1 MSNQPRRLLGRQIV
15 VQKYGGSSVAD
26 TDKLRHVARRVAATR
41 ELGLDVVVVVS
52 AMGKTTDRLLG
63 MAHSIHQEPPRRELD
78 VLVSS
83 GERIS
88 MALLSMA
95 IEEQGW
101 PAISLSGPQSG
112 IRTDANHFGARIEGI
127 QPARVLREL
136 AGGRVVVV
144 AGYQG
149 EAPDGEI
156 TTLGR
161 GGSDTSAVA
170 LAAALGALRCE
181 ICSDVPGVFT
191 ADPRIVAE
199 ASLLERV
206 SYEEMIA
213 FSNLGASVLDRRAV
227 EHAAEN
233 GVEIHARPTF
243 GDGHG
248 TVIATASDRDASVPV
263 TGVAGHRRLVR
274 LRVDGSCPEDGLAS
288 ELEAAVGVPSLPDSE
303 PAPDGRRELLFP
315 AHEVAGAEAVA
326 AKLRQEFGGHVD
338 VDDQVGSVS
347 VIGRG
352 IGECAQRRR
361 RARRATLRHRI
372 RVDAEHVIDHAYT
385 LLVERS
391 SVLSAI
397 RSIHGELI
405 TPARPAA
412 AGA

>member
-1 MSNQPRRLLGRQIV
+1 MSSQPRRLLGRQIV

-26 TDKLRHVARRVAATR
+26 TEKLRHVARRVAATR
-41 ELGLDVVVVVS
+41 ELGLDIVVVVS
-52 AMGKTTDRLLG
+52 AMGKTTDELLG
-63 MAHSIHQEPPRRELD
+63 LAHSLHREPPRRELD

-101 PAISLSGPQSG
+101 SAISLSGPQSG
-112 IRTDANHFGARIEGI
+112 IRTDANHFGARIQGV

-149 EAPDGEI
+149 ESPDGEI

-170 LAAALGALRCE
+170 LAAVLGALRCE
-181 ICSDVPGVFT
+181 IYSDVPGVFT
-191 ADPRIVAE
+191 ADPRIVDQA
-199 ASLLERV
+199 ALLERV

-227 EHAAEN
+227 EHAARHR
-233 GVEIHARPTF
+233 VEIHARPTF
-243 GDGHG
+243 GDGEG
-248 TVIATASDRDASVPV
+248 TVIAPAGEEEGMLPV
-263 TGVAGHRRLVR
+263 IGVAGHRRLLRV
-274 LRVDGSCPEDGLAS
+274 RVDGDAPDDALAS
-288 ELEAAVGVPSLPDSE
+288 ELQDAVGVPSLPDSE
-303 PAPDGRRELLFP
+303 APSGSHRELLFP
-315 AHEVAGAEAVA
+315 TDEVAGASAVT
-326 AKLRQEFGGHVD
+326 AKLREEFGSRVA
-338 VDDQVGSVS
+338 VDDQIGSVS

-361 RARRATLRHRI
+361 RARLATARHRI
-372 RVDAEHVIDHAYT
+372 VVDAEHVIDHAYT
-385 LLVERS
+385 LLVERA

-405 TPARPAA
+405 PAA
-412 AGA
+412 SPAPGSA